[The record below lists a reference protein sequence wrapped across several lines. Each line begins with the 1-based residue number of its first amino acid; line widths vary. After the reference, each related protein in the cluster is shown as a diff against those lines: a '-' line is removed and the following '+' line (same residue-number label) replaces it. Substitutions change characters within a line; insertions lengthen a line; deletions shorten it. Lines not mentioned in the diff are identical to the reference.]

1 MAKVGRK
8 EIEVTQEMQ
17 SEAER
22 LSALGFNERQISEAL
37 GLSYGSFQDKKQYF
51 YEFLKKGRQ
60 SLRERITSAM
70 VSRIDEADSTMLIFS
85 AKRLGLFN
93 PSLETK
99 EPTNT
104 AEAIAELLRIYSS
117 VASGEISAEQGD
129 KLVGILQNYL
139 KAYELSELER
149 RVSLIEER
157 TNEKS

>member
-1 MAKVGRK
+1 MR
-8 EIEVTQEMQ
+8 
-17 SEAER
+17 AEK
-22 LSALGFNERQISEAL
+22 
-37 GLSYGSFQDKKQYF
+37 QDKKEYF
-51 YEFLKKGRQ
+51 REFLKKGRQ

-104 AEAIAELLRIYSS
+104 AEALAELLRIYSS

-139 KAYELSELER
+139 KAYELSELEAR
-149 RVSLIEER
+149 LKALEE
-157 TNEKS
+157 KAL